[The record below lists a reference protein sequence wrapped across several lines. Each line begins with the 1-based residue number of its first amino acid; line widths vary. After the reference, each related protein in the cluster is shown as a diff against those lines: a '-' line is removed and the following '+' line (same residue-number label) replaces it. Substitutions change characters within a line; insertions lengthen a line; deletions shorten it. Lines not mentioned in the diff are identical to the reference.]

1 MNDFVKNTEEN
12 DEEKKINFRPL
23 SFNDY
28 VGQKNVVD
36 NIEVMVMSATRR
48 KAPLDHILFCGPPGL
63 GKTSLAMLVSS
74 QMNSKLHVISG
85 PALERKADLAAV
97 LTNLAVNDI
106 LFIDEIHRMHIS
118 IEEILYSALEDFR
131 LDIILGQGASAR
143 TMQIGLNPFTLIG
156 ATTRAGLLS
165 NPLRDRFHCLLN
177 FEYYGN
183 DELEQIIV
191 KNSYKLDIKLDLAAV
206 QEIASR
212 SRGTPRI
219 ALRLLRR
226 VRDFAIVANDSTDSS
241 RVSLALAQK
250 ALKMLRIDNH
260 GLDSMDLKILQT
272 MKDIYQ
278 GGPVGIEALAA
289 TLAEDKGTL
298 EDVHEPYL
306 LKEGYVLR
314 TPRGRVLS
322 EKAMSHL
329 EVKSPIL

>member
-1 MNDFVKNTEEN
+1 MTDLIKDSQEFEDDKRL
-12 DEEKKINFRPL
+12 NFRPQN
-23 SFNDY
+23 FATY
-28 VGQKNVVD
+28 VGQKSVVD
-36 NIEVMVMSATRR
+36 NIEVMVMSALRR
-48 KAPLDHILFCGPPGL
+48 QAPLDHILFCGPPGL
-63 GKTSLAMLVSS
+63 GKTSLAMLVAS
-74 QMNSKLHVISG
+74 QMNAKLHVISG

-97 LTNLAVNDI
+97 LTNLAPNDV

-143 TMQIGLNPFTLIG
+143 TMQVGLNPFTLIG

-177 FEYYGN
+177 FDYYEV
-183 DELEQIIV
+183 DDLKQII
-191 KNSYKLDIKLDLAAV
+191 KNNAAKLDLNLDEFAIT
-206 QEIASR
+206 EIACR

-219 ALRLLRR
+219 SLRLLRR
-226 VRDFAIVANDSTDSS
+226 IRDFVIVANQQDQL
-241 RVSLALAQK
+241 VSKELVK
-250 ALKMLRIDNH
+250 HSLKMLRIDNQ
-260 GLDSMDLKILQT
+260 GLDSMDLKIMQT
-272 MKDIYQ
+272 MKEVYQ

-306 LKEGYVLR
+306 LKEGYILR

-322 EKAMSHL
+322 EKAIKHL
-329 EVKSPIL
+329 QAI

>member
-1 MNDFVKNTEEN
+1 MNDLIKDAVEFTE
-12 DEEKKINFRPL
+12 DKRLNFRPQN
-23 SFNDY
+23 FNDY
-28 VGQKNVVD
+28 VGQKSVVD
-36 NIEVMVMSATRR
+36 NIEVMVMSALRR
-48 KAPLDHILFCGPPGL
+48 QASLDHILFCGPPGL
-63 GKTSLAMLVSS
+63 GKTSLAMLVAS
-74 QMNSKLHVISG
+74 QMNTKLHVISG

-97 LTNLAVNDI
+97 LTNLSPNDV
-106 LFIDEIHRMHIS
+106 LFIDEIHRMHIT

-177 FEYYGN
+177 FDYYEVN
-183 DELEQIIV
+183 DLKQIIS
-191 KNSYKLDIKLDLAAV
+191 NNASKLDLSLDEYAIT
-206 QEIASR
+206 EIARR

-226 VRDFAIVANDSTDSS
+226 IRDFVVVANQQDQL
-241 RVSLALAQK
+241 VSQDLVRNS
-250 ALKMLRIDNH
+250 LKMLRIDNQ
-260 GLDSMDLKILQT
+260 GLDSMDLKIMQT
-272 MKDIYQ
+272 MKEVYQ

-306 LKEGYVLR
+306 LKEGYILR

-322 EKAMSHL
+322 EKANKHL
-329 EVKSPIL
+329 LAM

>member
-1 MNDFVKNTEEN
+1 MTDLLKESFELDDDKR
-12 DEEKKINFRPL
+12 INFRPQ
-23 SFNDY
+23 SFQEY
-28 VGQKNVVD
+28 IGQKSVVD
-36 NIEVMVMSATRR
+36 NIEVMVMSALRR
-48 KAPLDHILFCGPPGL
+48 QAPLDHILFCGPPGL
-63 GKTSLAMLVSS
+63 GKTSLAMLVASE
-74 QMNSKLHVISG
+74 MKAKLHVISG

-97 LTNLAVNDI
+97 LTNLSKNDV
-106 LFIDEIHRMHIS
+106 LFIDEIHRMHIT

-177 FEYYGN
+177 FDYYHV
-183 DELEQIIV
+183 DELREIIDQ
-191 KNSYKLDIKLDLAAV
+191 NCEKL
-206 QEIASR
+206 EISLEDQAITEVACR

-226 VRDFAIVANDSTDSS
+226 IRDFAVVSSTPMEK
-241 RVSLALAQK
+241 VSKELVQH
-250 ALKMLRIDNH
+250 ALKMLRIDH
-260 GLDSMDLKILQT
+260 QGLDSMDIRILQT
-272 MKDIYQ
+272 IKDVYNA
-278 GGPVGIEALAA
+278 GPVGIEALAA

-306 LKEGYVLR
+306 LKEGYLLR

-322 EKAMSHL
+322 DKAIKHL
-329 EVKSPIL
+329 SA

>member
-1 MNDFVKNTEEN
+1 MNDLVKDNMEN
-12 DEEKKINFRPL
+12 EEEKRTNFRPQ
-23 SFNDY
+23 SFNEY
-28 VGQKNVVD
+28 VGQKSVVD
-36 NIEVMVMSATRR
+36 NIEVMVMSALRR
-48 KAPLDHILFCGPPGL
+48 NAPLDHILFCGPPGL

-97 LTNLAVNDI
+97 LTNLAPNDV

-177 FEYYGN
+177 FDYYAQ
-183 DELEQIIV
+183 DELEQIIT
-191 KNSYKLDIKLDLAAV
+191 KNAHKLDLSLDASAV
-206 QEIASR
+206 GEIARR

-226 VRDFAIVANDSTDSS
+226 IRDFAIVANDGNTQ
-241 RVSLALAQK
+241 VTEQLVKK
-250 ALKMLRIDNH
+250 ALKMLRIDGQ

-272 MKDIYQ
+272 IKEVYQ

-289 TLAEDKGTL
+289 TMAEDKGTL

-306 LKEGYVLR
+306 LKEGYLLR

-322 EKAMSHL
+322 EKAISHL
-329 EVKSPIL
+329 SLNE

>member
-1 MNDFVKNTEEN
+1 MNDLVKDTHEGE
-12 DEEKKINFRPL
+12 EEKKLNFRPQ
-23 SFNDY
+23 SFDDY
-28 VGQKNVVD
+28 VGQKSVVD
-36 NIEVMVMSATRR
+36 NIEVMVMSALRR

-74 QMNSKLHVISG
+74 QMNAKLHVISG

-97 LTNLAVNDI
+97 LTNLAPNDV

-177 FEYYGN
+177 FDYYN
-183 DELEQIIV
+183 EEELQQIIL
-191 KNSYKLDIKLDLAAV
+191 KNSYKLEIQLNQLAV
-206 QEIASR
+206 SEIARR

-226 VRDFAIVANDSTDSS
+226 IRDFAVVADEIHDK
-241 RVSLALAQK
+241 VSQHLVQK
-250 ALKMLRIDNH
+250 ALKMLRIDGH

-272 MKDIYQ
+272 IKDVYQ
-278 GGPVGIEALAA
+278 CGPVGIEALAA

-306 LKEGYVLR
+306 LKEGYLLR

-322 EKAMSHL
+322 EKAITHL
-329 EVKSPIL
+329 KDAATSL

>member
-1 MNDFVKNTEEN
+1 MNDLIKDTLEIEE
-12 DEEKKINFRPL
+12 DKKLNFRPQN
-23 SFNDY
+23 FIEY

-36 NIEVMVMSATRR
+36 NIEVMIMSALRR
-48 KAPLDHILFCGPPGL
+48 QAPLDHILFCGPPGL
-63 GKTSLAMLVSS
+63 GKTSLAMLVAA
-74 QMNSKLHVISG
+74 QMNTKLHVISG

-97 LTNLAVNDI
+97 LTNLAANDV
-106 LFIDEIHRMHIS
+106 LFVDEIHRMHIS

-177 FEYYGN
+177 FDYYEVEELKKIIEINSSKLELRLDEYAIT
-183 DELEQIIV
+183 EV
-191 KNSYKLDIKLDLAAV
+191 AR
-206 QEIASR
+206 R

-226 VRDFAIVANDSTDSS
+226 IRDFVIVANQQDQL
-241 RVSLALAQK
+241 VSQELVK
-250 ALKMLRIDNH
+250 HSLKMLRIDNQ
-260 GLDSMDLKILQT
+260 GLDSLDLKIMNT
-272 MKDIYQ
+272 MKEVYQ

-306 LKEGYVLR
+306 LKEGYILR

-322 EKAMSHL
+322 EKATKHL
-329 EVKSPIL
+329 STINL